1 MQTELEHDWK
11 QPDPSDL
18 VARIEAMSED
28 ERRGALIALDAVSR
42 PMTPREIEAALF
54 SKGTSR
60 SQRRAIVGAVKGFNI
75 IAVIGPE
82 TDDG

>member
-18 VARIEAMSED
+18 VARIEAMSDD

-42 PMTPREIEAALF
+42 PMTVREIEGWLRH
-54 SKGTSR
+54 KGGVSR
-60 SQRRAIVGAVKGFNI
+60 MRAVKLAGTLKHVHV
-75 IAVIGPE
+75 IALIGGE
-82 TDDG
+82 DG